1 MDLVT
6 LTNGTVMKKIIALLL
21 IFILISVASFA
32 QFKKIKVACVG
43 NSITWGDGGTG
54 AYPYKL
60 GVLLGSHYE
69 VKNFGVGGTT
79 LLKKGDF
86 PYWNTTAFLDAVDY
100 DAQIVIIK
108 LGTNDSKP
116 QNWVFKSDY
125 YSDYLDLV
133 AAFRKNGRNPQIY
146 ISRPV
151 PVYKDAFGI
160 TGSIVKNEI
169 IPLADSVRKTVNAD
183 LMDFNLAMTGHGDLF
198 SDGIHP
204 NAAGYQIMA
213 TFADSVIRKSPSGI
227 IRSFAAGS
235 STFEQG
241 QSVKLYWETT
251 SESIVTINGSPVAS
265 TDSLTVNPVGTT
277 VYKLKATGVHSD
289 SVSVTVKYLPSGL
302 IKSFKANPPVL
313 DLGLGDSSLL
323 SWTTTIGSS
332 VKINGEQVSESGSKY
347 VKPSLTTEYVLEAI
361 GDSSDNSQLSVQLL
375 SSELIDRA
383 SHKLVK
389 TSSVGRGS
397 SGDLAVDDDSLTYWI
412 SNSNNSNWIYVDLG
426 KMFKVERI
434 VLNWGANYATKYNVQ
449 GFNDKNVT
457 TNLFTNYVSDGG
469 YDEFKNFT
477 SDSKIIR
484 ILCLAKVSADS
495 GYTLKEFKIYGTPLT
510 VTGINENN
518 LLSEN
523 YFLFQNFPNPFNPAT
538 SISYQLKTSSHVE
551 LKIYDLLGREIK
563 TLVNEVKP
571 TGIYSEKFDASNLTS
586 GIYLYRLK
594 SGTFVETKKM
604 TVMK

>member
-1 MDLVT
+1 
-6 LTNGTVMKKIIALLL
+6 MKKIVLLL
-21 IFILISVASFA
+21 LVLFGVSVASSA
-32 QFKKIKVACVG
+32 QFRKIKVACVG
-43 NSITWGDGGTG
+43 NSITWGDGGSG
-54 AYPYKL
+54 AYPFKL

-100 DAQIVIIK
+100 DAQIVIMK

-116 QNWVFKSDY
+116 QNWIYKADY
-125 YSDYLDLV
+125 YSDYLALV

-146 ISRPV
+146 ICRPV
-151 PVYKDAFGI
+151 PVVKDAFGI
-160 TGSIVKNEI
+160 TGSIVKDEI

-183 LMDFNLAMTGHGDLF
+183 LMDFFQAMSAHSDLF
-198 SDGIHP
+198 SDGVHP
-204 NAAGYQIMA
+204 TAAGYQVMA
-213 TFADSVIRKSPSGI
+213 NFADSVIRKSPSGI
-227 IRSFAAGS
+227 IRSFASGA

-251 SESIVTINGSPVAS
+251 AGSTVTINGESVSS
-265 TDSLTVNPVGTT
+265 TDSLTVHPVGTT

-302 IKSFKANPPVL
+302 IKSFNAKPPVL
-313 DLGLGDSSLL
+313 DLGFGDSSLL

-332 VKINGEQVSESGSKY
+332 VKINGETVPPSGSKY
-347 VKPSLTTEYVLEAI
+347 VKPTLTTDYIMEAL
-361 GDSSDNSQLSVQLL
+361 GDSSDTLQISVQLL
-375 SSELIDRA
+375 ASELIDRA

-389 TSSVGRGS
+389 TSSVARGS
-397 SGDLAVDDDSLTYWI
+397 SGDFAVDDDSLTYWI

-426 KMFKVERI
+426 KMFKVERL

-457 TNLFTNYVSDGG
+457 TNIFTNYLSNGG
-469 YDEFKNFT
+469 TDEFKNFT

-484 ILCLAKVSADS
+484 ILCLTKVSADS
-495 GYTLKEFKIYGTPLT
+495 GYILKEFKIFGKPLT
-510 VTGINENN
+510 ATGINEGSLAASNFF
-518 LLSEN
+518 LSQN
-523 YFLFQNFPNPFNPAT
+523 YPNPFNPTT
-538 SISYQLKTSSHVE
+538 SISYQLKANSFVS
-551 LKIYDLLGREIK
+551 LKVFDLLGREIK
-563 TLVNEVKP
+563 TLVNEIKP
-571 TGIYSEKFDASNLTS
+571 AGIYTAEFDASALSS
-586 GIYLYRLK
+586 GIYMYRINAG
-594 SGTFVETKKM
+594 SFVQTRKM